1 LALLPGLYFLAR
13 LYGNFAN
20 LWVKILARRARLW
33 VALSKIPA
41 FHRERGFIAKT
52 KEQNHASRD
61 PPLRIRPAG
70 SAALQPETQRRSEK
84 QNHDLVALSCEKP
97 VQSSCYKGLLVLT
110 G

>member
-1 LALLPGLYFLAR
+1 LGAPLAFLPELYFLAR

-52 KEQNHASRD
+52 KEQNHASRRGAVKSKTMIWSHYRAKNRFN
-61 PPLRIRPAG
+61 LPATK
-70 SAALQPETQRRSEK
+70 AFWF
-84 QNHDLVALSCEKP
+84 
-97 VQSSCYKGLLVLT
+97 
-110 G
+110 